1 VTAPKAEFDHLV
13 VAGVTLAQAIE
24 WFADLTGVAARTGG
38 QHVRMGTHNA
48 LAKLGD
54 RAFVELIA
62 IDPSLRKPARP
73 RWFDLDNSKLA
84 LTLGEQPRLVHW
96 VARTTDLD
104 GLVARAKHEAG
115 TAMSMARGDFQ
126 WRITVPDDG
135 HRPGDGVL
143 PTLIQWDVE
152 KHPADGLPDAGIAL
166 EQLAASHPEPET
178 IRASL
183 KALGLGD
190 ALRVTYDVSPR
201 LAAMLRTPR
210 GLVTL

>member
-1 VTAPKAEFDHLV
+1 VTAPVATFDHLV

-24 WFADLTGVAARTGG
+24 WFADLTGVSARPSG

-48 LAKLGD
+48 LAKLGE

-62 IDPSLRKPARP
+62 IDPSLPKPARP
-73 RWFDLDNSKLA
+73 RWFDMDDMKLA
-84 LTLGEQPRLVHW
+84 LTLGEQPRLIHW

-104 GLVARAKHEAG
+104 GLVARADHEAG
-115 TAMSMARGDFQ
+115 TVMSMARGEFQ

-152 KHPADGLPDAGIAL
+152 KHPADGLPDYGMEL
-166 EQLAASHPEPET
+166 EQLAASHPEPEE

-183 KALGLGD
+183 KVLGLGEK
-190 ALRVTYDVSPR
+190 LRVTYGSSPR

>member
-1 VTAPKAEFDHLV
+1 MTAPVAIFDHLV
-13 VAGVTLAQAIE
+13 VAGVTLAQSIE
-24 WFADLTGVAARTGG
+24 WFADLTGVSARPSG

-48 LAKLGD
+48 LAKLGE

-62 IDPSLRKPARP
+62 IDPSLPKPARP
-73 RWFDLDNSKLA
+73 RWFDMDNAKLA
-84 LTLGEQPRLVHW
+84 LTLGEQPRLVNW
-96 VARTTDLD
+96 AARTTDLD
-104 GLVARAKHEAG
+104 GLLARANHDAG
-115 TAMSMARGDFQ
+115 TAMSMARGDFK

-143 PTLIQWDVE
+143 PTLLQWDVPE
-152 KHPADGLPDAGIAL
+152 HPADSLPDHGMAL
-166 EQLAASHPEPET
+166 EQLAASHPEPEE

-183 KALGLGD
+183 KPLGLGET
-190 ALRVTYDVSPR
+190 LRVTYDSSPR

>member
-1 VTAPKAEFDHLV
+1 MTAPVATFDHLV
-13 VAGVTLAQAIE
+13 IAGVTLAQSIE
-24 WFADLTGVAARTGG
+24 WFADLTGVSARPGG

-48 LAKLGD
+48 LAKLGE

-62 IDPSLRKPARP
+62 IDPSLPKPARP
-73 RWFDLDNSKLA
+73 RWFDMDNAKLA
-84 LTLGEQPRLVHW
+84 LTLGEQPRLVNW
-96 VARTTDLD
+96 AARTTDLD
-104 GLVARAKHEAG
+104 GLLARANHDAG
-115 TAMSMARGDFQ
+115 TAMSMARGDFK

-143 PTLIQWDVE
+143 PTLIQWDVPE
-152 KHPADGLPDAGIAL
+152 HPADGLPDHGMAL
-166 EQLAASHPEPET
+166 EQLAASHPEPEA

-183 KALGLGD
+183 KALGLGET
-190 ALRVTYDVSPR
+190 LHVTYDSSPR